1 LNNLLVAPK
10 YNDYTYEPT
19 IAMPKRNRQGKKRL
33 PARAKYSMVLFVVL
47 AFVTGLALT
56 SRVAL
61 YFYKGYEI
69 AELNREIEALQT
81 GNARLKLEIEQLCSL
96 NRVEDLAINKLGMV
110 KPSAEDIELLPV
122 EKNLALASNNGIT
135 NDGNDSFNL
144 PPQSEEQAGDSL
156 LAVWSDKLSSL
167 FVQIVEASEL

>member
-1 LNNLLVAPK
+1 MLVAPK
-10 YNDYTYEPT
+10 YNNYTYEPS
-19 IAMPKRNRQGKKRL
+19 IAVPKRNRQVRKRL
-33 PARAKYSMVLFVVL
+33 SVRIKYSMAFLVIL

-56 SRVAL
+56 SRVAV
-61 YFYKGYEI
+61 YFYRGYEI
-69 AELNREIEALQT
+69 TKLNREIEALQT
-81 GNARLKLEIEQLCSL
+81 DNERLKLEIEQLCSL